1 MRRRHTPRRAPHPL
15 RVVGDGAAPAPTST
29 YLSRASKPR
38 APHLAADHQGDYVA
52 NSTEDA
58 AGDARDETPATATT
72 AVGATAGPERGRA
85 PLPFGEVVELFA
97 EAVAQPLDDQDTDQ
111 IRDRIRLLQR
121 VEGLTTVAMARA
133 IRRLD
138 AAGGVADDGASSSTA
153 WLAEHTGRSRRS
165 ATRTV
170 RLGSTLDDL
179 PATAAA
185 LADGSIAPESADAIV
200 QTARDGSLGSP
211 AEAEAALID
220 VATTEGPERVR
231 QVARARAQERDGAAM
246 LRDEN
251 RQHQRRR
258 ASLTPRDDG
267 MWHLAADVSGTVG
280 NKLRTLLDVFDV
292 PDAPETPEGQRRRP
306 DQRMADA
313 LEAVADAALG
323 LGDLPTHGGVAR
335 PHVSVIVD
343 LATFDADLTDPDDP
357 SRPVRP
363 DHPIWA
369 ELSGA
374 ETEWAGML
382 SPQAAR
388 GLCCD
393 AGVSRIVTIGP
404 SQVLDVGRETRNWSA
419 SQRRAVNARD
429 RSCRGP
435 GCRRPIG
442 WTQIHH
448 LQWWENDG
456 VTSVDNGLAVCTACH
471 DLIHNRG
478 WHAELDVTTA
488 AVTWTSPD
496 RRRTV
501 VTHPRP
507 PS

>member
-1 MRRRHTPRRAPHPL
+1 MRLTIAPRAPHAV
-15 RVVGDGAAPAPTST
+15 RSRDAGAV
-29 YLSRASKPR
+29 LGRGR
-38 APHLAADHQGDYVA
+38 NRLPHLAADAG
-52 NSTEDA
+52 A
-58 AGDARDETPATATT
+58 AYL
-72 AVGATAGPERGRA
+72 AGPVDEPA
-85 PLPFGEVVELFA
+85 PVSLA
-97 EAVAQPLDDQDTDQ
+97 EAVDQLAAAVGYREDLDGTDA
-111 IRDRIRLLQR
+111 IRERIRLLQR
-121 VEGLTTVAMARA
+121 AEGLTTLALAREVRA
-133 IRRLD
+133 LAD
-138 AAGGVADDGASSSTA
+138 AGGVAEDGASSTTA
-153 WLAEHTGRSRRS
+153 WLAQQTGRSRR
-165 ATRTV
+165 AANRTV
-170 RLGSTLDDL
+170 RLGASVDDL
-179 PATAAA
+179 PGTAEA
-185 LADGSIAPESADAIV
+185 LANGTIAPESADAIV
-200 QTARDGSLGSP
+200 RTAYDGSLGSP
-211 AEAEAALID
+211 AEAEAALLD
-220 VATTEGPERVR
+220 VAIAEGPERVR
-231 QVARARAQERDGAAM
+231 QVARARAQERDAAAM
-246 LRDEN
+246 VRDEI

-258 ASLTPRDDG
+258 ASLTARDDG
-267 MWHLAADVSGTVG
+267 MWHLSADVSGVVG

-292 PDAPETPEGQRRRP
+292 PDEPETPKELRRRP

-313 LEAVADAALG
+313 LESVADAALA
-323 LGDLPTHGGVAR
+323 LGDLPTHGGVTR

-343 LATFDADLTDPDDP
+343 LATFDVDLTDPDDP

-363 DHPIWA
+363 DHPIWS

-374 ETEWAGML
+374 ESEWVGLL
-382 SPQAAR
+382 SPQTAR
-388 GLCCD
+388 GMCCD
-393 AGVSRIVTIGP
+393 AGISRVVTAGP
-404 SQVLDVGRETRNWSA
+404 SMVLDVGRETRTWSGP
-419 SQRRAVNARD
+419 QRRAVNARD

-456 VTSVDNGLAVCTACH
+456 VTSVDNGLALCSACH